1 MKENCNINGWCYTCN
16 DYIHDLLLLKINNFF
31 IQQQFIVLL
40 FVYQVMMVN
49 MLSQYSHECVNLKC
63 ILVVWSVAYT

>member
-49 MLSQYSHECVNLKC
+49 MLSHYSHECVNLKC